1 MPLNDWS
8 DDILIAELND
18 DPAFS
23 EDIETLLSRIE
34 QPEGLDQDIIVNMKS
49 VRYVNSTNIA
59 QLLKLRKTVLS
70 NRRRLRV
77 CAVCDPVWSVI
88 LITGLDKI
96 FEFTDDVST
105 SLAYLQLEV

>member
-1 MPLNDWS
+1 MPITDWS
-8 DDILIAELND
+8 DDILIVELND

-23 EDIETLLSRIE
+23 EDIETLLVRIE
-34 QPEGLDQDIIVNMKS
+34 QPEGLTQDIIVNMKS

-59 QLLKLRKTVLS
+59 QLLKLRKMVLS
-70 NRRRLRV
+70 NHRRLRV

-96 FEFTDDVST
+96 FDFTDDVST
-105 SLAYLQLEV
+105 SLASLQLEV